1 MTEAGNNNGGIVEER
16 LFEVVFMPHVTY
28 KSCYRLFN
36 LQKVVISTCRYFKL
50 SCNTT
55 ALSQSNCRNF
65 SCISINDHDKRI
77 LQWTLFNIN
86 ITSYYVKTSGW
97 PCGLRR
103 CVQVAVYSFR
113 RGLESH
119 SCQ

>member
-1 MTEAGNNNGGIVEER
+1 MTEAGNNNGGIVEE
-16 LFEVVFMPHVTY
+16 VVFMPNVTY

-65 SCISINDHDKRI
+65 SCIS
-77 LQWTLFNIN
+77 
-86 ITSYYVKTSGW
+86 
-97 PCGLRR
+97 
-103 CVQVAVYSFR
+103 
-113 RGLESH
+113 
-119 SCQ
+119 